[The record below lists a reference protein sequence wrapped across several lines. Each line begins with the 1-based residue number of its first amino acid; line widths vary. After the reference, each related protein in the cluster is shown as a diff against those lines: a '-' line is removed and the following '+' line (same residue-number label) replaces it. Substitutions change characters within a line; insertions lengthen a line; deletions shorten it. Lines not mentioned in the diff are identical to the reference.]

1 MKNKF
6 NEIVRRLNMTTER
19 VNEFKDKSIETS
31 HTEM

>member
-31 HTEM
+31 YIEM